1 MKFVYNG
8 PDEHPHMTAAEK
20 RHIMGSESEG
30 PKIRRKTPWMA
41 IIRSKAMWA
50 IFTAH
55 VAQNFAFYLLLNDL
69 PTYLR
74 EILHL
79 TIEKN
84 GNLSA
89 LPYISLWLGV
99 PLVSILADSLRKRGI
114 LSTTVVRKLFNSI
127 GTCKCYFC
135 ADPIHLHTD
144 AFRTFYVGQ
153 TAFLDAALCSVSVR

>member
-8 PDEHPHMTAAEK
+8 PDEHPYITVAEK
-20 RHIMGSESEG
+20 RLIMGGESEG
-30 PKIRRKTPWMA
+30 PKIRRKTPWGA
-41 IIRSKAMWA
+41 ILRSKAMWA

-84 GNLSA
+84 GYLSA
-89 LPYISLWLGV
+89 LPYVSLWLGV
-99 PLVSILADSLRKRGI
+99 PLVSVAADHLRRRGI

-127 GTCKCYFC
+127 GTFVS
-135 ADPIHLHTD
+135 ATFAPIQSISTD
-144 AFRTFYVGQ
+144 ERFIWDRQHILTKHCV
-153 TAFLDAALCSVSVR
+153 VSL